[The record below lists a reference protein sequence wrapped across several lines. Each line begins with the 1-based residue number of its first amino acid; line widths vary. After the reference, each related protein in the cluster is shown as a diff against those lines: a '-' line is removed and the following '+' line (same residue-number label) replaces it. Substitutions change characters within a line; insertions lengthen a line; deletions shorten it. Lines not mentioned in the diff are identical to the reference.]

1 MSVNF
6 NEEEA
11 ILVFNGVEIRICEE
25 LAVDMAK
32 QILDYFEEDVL
43 EED

>member
-1 MSVNF
+1 MAINF

-25 LAVDMAK
+25 LA
-32 QILDYFEEDVL
+32 EE
-43 EED
+43 EK

>member
-6 NEEEA
+6 NEEEV

-32 QILDYFEEDVL
+32 DILNYFEED
-43 EED
+43 